1 MSAKEGQI
9 AVTFNSLVF
18 HTIPTVEFGFG
29 GISDVSVAMSIMVSD
44 VMMGRR

>member
-1 MSAKEGQI
+1 VSAKEGQI

-29 GISDVSVAMSIMVSD
+29 GISDVSVAMPITVWD
-44 VMMGRR
+44 VMTGLR